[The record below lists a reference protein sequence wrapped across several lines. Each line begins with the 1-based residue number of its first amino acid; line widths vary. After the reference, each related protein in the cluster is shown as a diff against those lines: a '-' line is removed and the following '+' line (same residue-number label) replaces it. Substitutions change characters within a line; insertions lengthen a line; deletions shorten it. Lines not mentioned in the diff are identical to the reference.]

1 LGRAPGT
8 DQFTAAALNEMTM
21 AMDFQLM
28 WKNYNYIFL
37 REIKKG
43 EYAQFPRRT
52 RYSNWILGSSTESAY
67 LAAAGLP
74 YVFASHFV
82 RHNFSMQ

>member
-1 LGRAPGT
+1 
-8 DQFTAAALNEMTM
+8 
-21 AMDFQLM
+21 M

-43 EYAQFPRRT
+43 EYAQFPEGLDIPI
-52 RYSNWILGSSTESAY
+52 WILGSSTESAY

-74 YVFASHFV
+74 YVFWSHFAPAQLLNAI
-82 RHNFSMQ
+82 RI